1 VNERTRAHFEAIGIE
16 GVLSEIAEGTF
27 GAGPSLAKSEAE
39 AWVAA
44 ERAKRDGSA
53 LSRKEAREE
62 ETLSIARKALSNA
75 QRATI
80 IAIFAVIVSIAMAAQ
95 KLVEWLSR

>member
-16 GVLSEIAEGTF
+16 GVLSEIAEGKF

-44 ERAKRDGSA
+44 ERVKRDGTA

-75 QRATI
+75 QRATT
-80 IAIFAVIVSIAMAAQ
+80 IAIFAAIVSIAMAAQ